1 MLSAVTLASLLL
13 ASGALPVAARLELTP
28 EGNDRLALRLCFSSP
43 QAHNLSYSL
52 EVRTS
57 GKAGTSRSRHS
68 GALVSGPAAQC
79 PLNNRLGLSA
89 DSRVDATLE
98 WSIDGQPQPPLQQ
111 SYPAARPA
119 SPEAAPDEP
128 PPMELELQ
136 PIEQPHEAPELIAGT
151 VPPAVP
157 VSDLR

>member
-1 MLSAVTLASLLL
+1 MLSAVTLGSLIL
-13 ASGALPVAARLELTP
+13 ASGALPVAARLELAP

-57 GKAGTSRSRHS
+57 GKAGTSRSRQA
-68 GALVSGPAAQC
+68 GELVSGPAAQC

-89 DSRVDATLE
+89 NSRVDATLE

-119 SPEAAPDEP
+119 SPRAAPDEP
-128 PPMELELQ
+128 APMEPELR
-136 PIEQPHEAPELIAGT
+136 PIEQPHEVPELMAGT
-151 VPPAVP
+151 VPPATP
-157 VSDLR
+157 DSDLR